1 MKDHAVSS
9 GRRRFAIGKKGLIIL
24 FCSVLSSDFFGKTRD
39 FSLLRGGIML

>member
-9 GRRRFAIGKKGLIIL
+9 GRRRFAIGKKGLFIL
-24 FCSVLSSDFFGKTRD
+24 FYSVLYSVFFGKARD